1 MTTLLHFSDA
11 QKKLLQLLADGN
23 FHSGT
28 QLAATLNLSR
38 AAIWKQCEVLTADY
52 GLDIIALRGKGYKL
66 HRPLELLSAT
76 QITAALTPIAADLL
90 TKLEIYQRIDSTNR
104 YLSDCAHQ
112 VSSGQVCLAETQ
124 TAGKGRRGRQWIS
137 PFGSNLYLSLLWH
150 YPNDL
155 SSIVG
160 LSLAVG
166 VAVIRALHSLG
177 LTEIG
182 LKWPNDIYW
191 RKQKLGGI
199 LIEVSGE
206 TGGSCH
212 AVIGLGLNL
221 YLPLKETATINQ
233 PWTDLSQIN
242 DTISYSR
249 NKITGLLLNHLL
261 PVVAQFDGDGLKAY
275 LPEWR
280 AADVLVNQAV
290 NVYIGAQKIEGVVVG
305 IDDNGL
311 LLLKNSEGE
320 IKTFAS
326 GEVSFHRD
334 SLKITPE

>member
-1 MTTLLHFSDA
+1 MLHFSNP
-11 QKKLLQLLADGN
+11 QKNLLHLLADGK

-28 QLAATLNLSR
+28 QLASSLNISR
-38 AAIWKQCEVLTADY
+38 AAIWKQLEVLTADY

-66 HRPLELLSAT
+66 HRPLELLVAE
-76 QITAALTPIAADLL
+76 QIKAALTPVAADLL
-90 TKLEIYQRIDSTNR
+90 TGLEIYQRIDSTNR
-104 YLSDCAHQ
+104 YLSDRAQ
-112 VSSGQVCLAETQ
+112 QTLSGLVCLAETQ
-124 TAGKGRRGRQWIS
+124 TAGKGRRGRQWVS
-137 PFGSNLYLSLLWH
+137 PFGNNIYLSLLWH

-155 SSIVG
+155 SSIAG

-191 RKQKLGGI
+191 HKQKLGGI

-221 YLPLKETATINQ
+221 YLPSKETATITQ
-233 PWTDLSQIN
+233 PWTDLSQIKGS
-242 DTISYSR
+242 ISYSR
-249 NKITGLLLNHLL
+249 NTLTSLLLNHLL
-261 PVVAQFDGDGLKAY
+261 PVVARFDSNGLKAY

-280 AADVLVNQAV
+280 AADVLLNQAV
-290 NVYIGAQKIEGVVVG
+290 NLYIGDKKMSGLVAG

-311 LLLKNSEGE
+311 LLFKNNAGE

-326 GEVSFHRD
+326 GEVSFHD
-334 SLKITPE
+334 TGINKAAVLP